1 MKVGD
6 FMLGKR
12 ITSLRKQARLTQE
25 GLAKE
30 LNITR
35 SALSQYEL
43 GTREPNYDLLIKIAD
58 YFDVSIDFLLRGENK
73 ETQDKIFNEEARRIL
88 EDPDTLIAAADGK
101 ITDSILKA
109 AQKIIA
115 QQLEAG
121 RKPGDIRNNKYKPDK
136 PTDES

>member
-1 MKVGD
+1 
-6 FMLGKR
+6 MLGKR

-73 ETQDKIFNEEARRIL
+73 ETKDKIFNEEARRIL

-121 RKPGDIRNNKYKPDK
+121 RKLGDIRNNKYKPDK

>member
-73 ETQDKIFNEEARRIL
+73 ETKDKIFNEEARRIL

-121 RKPGDIRNNKYKPDK
+121 RKLGDIRNNKYKPDK

>member
-12 ITSLRKQARLTQE
+12 ITSLRKQDGLTQE
-25 GLAKE
+25 GLAKK

-73 ETQDKIFNEEARRIL
+73 ETQDKIFNEEARKIL

-101 ITDSILKA
+101 ITASILEA
-109 AQKIIA
+109 AQRIIA
-115 QQLEAG
+115 DQLKSG
-121 RKPGDIRNNKYKPDK
+121 RQPGDIKNGNKK
-136 PTDES
+136 

>member
-1 MKVGD
+1 
-6 FMLGKR
+6 MLGKR
-12 ITSLRKQARLTQE
+12 ITSLRKQDGLTQE
-25 GLAKE
+25 GLAKK

-73 ETQDKIFNEEARRIL
+73 ETQDKIFNEEARKIL

-101 ITDSILKA
+101 ITASILEA
-109 AQKIIA
+109 AQRIIA
-115 QQLEAG
+115 DQLKSG
-121 RKPGDIRNNKYKPDK
+121 RQPGDIKNGNKK
-136 PTDES
+136 

>member
-12 ITSLRKQARLTQE
+12 ITSLRKQAGLTQE
-25 GLAKE
+25 GLAKK

-73 ETQDKIFNEEARRIL
+73 ETQDKIFNEEARKIL
-88 EDPDTLIAAADGK
+88 EDPDTLVAAADGK
-101 ITDSILKA
+101 ITASILEA
-109 AQKIIA
+109 AQRIIA
-115 QQLEAG
+115 EQLKSG
-121 RKPGDIRNNKYKPDK
+121 RQPGDIKNGNKK
-136 PTDES
+136 

>member
-1 MKVGD
+1 
-6 FMLGKR
+6 MLGKR